1 VAEVVTVEERE
12 SEPEAA
18 AQVGMVRAEVPE
30 VEAGLD
36 LVEAERAAAAQVAA
50 GAGRGKG
57 AANG

>member
-1 VAEVVTVEERE
+1 VVEEVVTVEERE

-30 VEAGLD
+30 VEAG
-36 LVEAERAAAAQVAA
+36 R
-50 GAGRGKG
+50 RKG